1 MDFRAAMPCAAI
13 LVLIRLASRTVS
25 LSPPSKRRWSRSGN
39 SISQRVG
46 ASLRPL
52 LVKCGLSSGGCGATR
67 SGVPF
72 REKSRRITDLSAS
85 VNYDS
90 RQDLALPATVSGRI
104 AKAIQPSRFH
114 GLQYP
119 EDNGETLREA
129 GAHGPLSSAA
139 AARLSAATSQTAGAS
154 RCPDRKLIA
163 PHWKRPRRQNSY
175 GNRHFSAASACD
187 TVPYQDRLELCR
199 ARKRRLA

>member
-1 MDFRAAMPCAAI
+1 MPCAAI

-25 LSPPSKRRWSRSGN
+25 LGPPSKRRWSRSGN

-72 REKSRRITDLSAS
+72 REKARRITDLSTS

-90 RQDLALPATVSGRI
+90 RRDLALPATVSGRI
-104 AKAIQPSRFH
+104 SKAIQPSRFR

-119 EDNGETLREA
+119 EDTGETLREA
-129 GAHGPLSSAA
+129 GAHSPLVRSRSAVISSHITDR
-139 AARLSAATSQTAGAS
+139 ARAGALTES
-154 RCPDRKLIA
+154 
-163 PHWKRPRRQNSY
+163 
-175 GNRHFSAASACD
+175 
-187 TVPYQDRLELCR
+187 
-199 ARKRRLA
+199 